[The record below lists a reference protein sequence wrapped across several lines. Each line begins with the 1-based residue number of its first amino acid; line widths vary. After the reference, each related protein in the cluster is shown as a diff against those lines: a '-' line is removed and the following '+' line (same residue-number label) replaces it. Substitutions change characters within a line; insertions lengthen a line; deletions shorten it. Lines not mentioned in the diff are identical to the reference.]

1 MFQINIPTL
10 DELKKLYESS
20 PGCIQNCPGCKNP
33 KARTTCCACGCGN
46 CIECGYRFSCIPL
59 STDFLQSSQPIKF
72 EPIEIEIPNKMLK
85 MKYKKL
91 DPQATAPKK
100 AKEKD
105 AGFDLHALADISI
118 PSLPRRLLKL
128 LVDYLPNTFSFIFS
142 KKELQEPWQEIIS
155 TKIPTGIALEIPT
168 NHVGLICDRS
178 GLGSKAL
185 KTFGGVI
192 DETYRGDVTVCLMNF
207 SFFDYEVKAGDRIAQ
222 ILILPVASP
231 ELEEVQEL
239 SSSERGTAGFGSTGV
254 RNVKE
259 FHE

>member
-1 MFQINIPTL
+1 MFQLNIPTL
-10 DELKKLYESS
+10 DDLKKSYESS
-20 PGCIQNCPGCKNP
+20 PGWTQNCPGCKNP

-46 CIECGYRFSCIPL
+46 CIECGHRFSCMPL
-59 STDFLQSSQPIKF
+59 SADFLQSSQPIKF
-72 EPIEIEIPNKMLK
+72 EPMKIKIPNKIST
-85 MKYKKL
+85 MKFKKL
-91 DPQATAPKK
+91 DPQATPPKK

-105 AGFDLHALADISI
+105 AGFDLYALEGII
-118 PSLPRRLLKL
+118 VPSLPRNLLK
-128 LVDYLPNTFSFIFS
+128 YLISFLPASFSFIFTA
-142 KKELQEPWQEIIS
+142 KECKESWREIVA

-192 DETYRGDVTVCLMNF
+192 DETYRGDVMVCLMNF

-254 RNVKE
+254 RNIKE